1 MVGVMVSAVAHGCL
15 IALLS
20 ARMAAVFCPGL
31 KARFYRVDVAVM
43 NANVTFWAAPL
54 ALPSLVRRHK
64 GLLWSL
70 VRREVTGR
78 YKGSVMGLLWS
89 FVNPILMLAVY
100 TFVFSV
106 VFQARWSTG
115 SDSKTEFALVLF
127 AGLMLFNLFAECITR
142 APSLIP
148 ANVNYVKKVV
158 FPVEILPLVV
168 LGNALFHLAVSFGVW
183 LLFYLVL
190 FGLPSLTLL
199 WLPLVLLPFVLMVMG
214 LSWFLA
220 SLGVYVR
227 DVAQVVGIGVIVLM
241 YLSPIFFPVSVLPEA
256 FQPIIQLSPLSFVV
270 EQARAVM
277 IFNQGIYWPGYALYS
292 AVALLVLWAG
302 YGWFVLT
309 KRGFADVV

>member
-1 MVGVMVSAVAHGCL
+1 
-15 IALLS
+15 
-20 ARMAAVFCPGL
+20 
-31 KARFYRVDVAVM
+31 M
-43 NANVTFWAAPL
+43 NAKQNFWSAPSRVP
-54 ALPSLVRRHK
+54 ALVLCHK

-70 VRREVTGR
+70 VRREVVGR

-89 FVNPILMLAVY
+89 FVNPMLMLAVY

-127 AGLMLFNLFAECITR
+127 AGLILFNLFAECITR
-142 APSLIP
+142 APSLIT

-168 LGNALFHLAVSFGVW
+168 LGNALFHFAVSFGVW

-190 FGLPSLTLL
+190 FGVPALTLL
-199 WLPLVLLPFVLMVMG
+199 WLPLVLLPFVVMVMG

-227 DVAQVVGIGVIVLM
+227 DVAQVVGIGVMVLM
-241 YLSPIFFPVSVLPEA
+241 YMSPIFFPVSVLPAA
-256 FQPIIQLSPLSFVV
+256 FQPVIQLSPLSFVV

-277 IFNQGIYWPGYALYS
+277 IFGEGIYWPGYALYS
-292 AVALLVLWAG
+292 LVALLVFWLG
-302 YGWFVLT
+302 YSWFAFT
-309 KRGFADVV
+309 KKGFADVI

>member
-1 MVGVMVSAVAHGCL
+1 
-15 IALLS
+15 
-20 ARMAAVFCPGL
+20 
-31 KARFYRVDVAVM
+31 M
-43 NANVTFWAAPL
+43 NAPVSFWSAPL
-54 ALPSLVRRHK
+54 ALPALLRRHA
-64 GLLWSL
+64 GLLGSL
-70 VRREVTGR
+70 VRREVAGR

-115 SDSKTEFALVLF
+115 SESKTEFALVLF

-142 APSLIP
+142 APALIT

-168 LGNALFHLAVSFGVW
+168 LGNALFHFVVSFGVW
-183 LLFYLVL
+183 LLFYLLL
-190 FGLPSLTLL
+190 FGLPPLTLL
-199 WLPLVLLPFVLMVMG
+199 WLPLVLLPFVVLIMG

-227 DVAQVVGIGVIVLM
+227 DVVQVVGIGVMVLM
-241 YLSPIFFPVSVLPEA
+241 YLSPIFFPVSVLPA
-256 FQPIIQLSPLSFVV
+256 ALQPIIQLSPLSFVV

-277 IFNQGIYWPGYALYS
+277 IFGEGIYWPGYALYS
-292 AVALLVLWAG
+292 LVAVAVLWAG
-302 YGWFVLT
+302 FGWFTFT
-309 KRGFADVV
+309 KKGFADVV